1 MRDKAKA
8 GRAEPG
14 QRMGEMGGEG
24 KANLGGAYR
33 AKGLRNEEGDARDSS
48 LGLPWKN
55 CELVGGSWELGRA
68 RQDSQEGSRK
78 GRPCLAA
85 SPHINTTQGSSFFL
99 TYLNRSI

>member
-24 KANLGGAYR
+24 KANWEGAYR

-55 CELVGGSWELGRA
+55 CELVEGSWELG
-68 RQDSQEGSRK
+68 EPGKTVRK
-78 GRPCLAA
+78 GAEREDPA
-85 SPHINTTQGSSFFL
+85 
-99 TYLNRSI
+99 

>member
-24 KANLGGAYR
+24 KANWEGAYR

-85 SPHINTTQGSSFFL
+85 SPHINTAQGSSFFL